1 MFKTFLK
8 SKKKYSKG
16 KNDEKINESLVA
28 CTQIGTLAGQ

>member
-16 KNDEKINESLVA
+16 KNDEKINENLVLVLR
-28 CTQIGTLAGQ
+28 LAH